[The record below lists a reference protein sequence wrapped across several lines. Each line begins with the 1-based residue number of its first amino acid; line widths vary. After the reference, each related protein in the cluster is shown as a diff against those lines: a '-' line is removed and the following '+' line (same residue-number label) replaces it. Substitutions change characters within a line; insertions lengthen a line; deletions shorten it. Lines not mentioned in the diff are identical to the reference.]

1 MQPMNLVHHCREVRR
16 HLTGRVRVVSD
27 LVQIRRHPHE
37 LAPVVPQ
44 LFHQL
49 VTTTSRQ
56 VRPVTQTGRV
66 QRRINQDRRQRPT
79 THLSLSLQQR
89 TLLTREIHRHTLPHP
104 APAARTTTTIK
115 TTRPARHDTRV
126 VGGARHRNHPQ
137 SINAQRSDPKGSHD
151 KCAQRSDGCPAQTY
165 LAHVLGTILLRV
177 SGTRS
182 VVTFLHLLSVPDL
195 ASPSR

>member
-89 TLLTREIHRHTLPHP
+89 TLLIREVHRHTPPLLTTPTT
-104 APAARTTTTIK
+104 RTTTTIK
-115 TTRPARHDTRV
+115 TTRPAFHDTRV
-126 VGGARHRNHPQ
+126 IGGARHRNHPQ
-137 SINAQRSDPKGSHD
+137 STPSA
-151 KCAQRSDGCPAQTY
+151 A
-165 LAHVLGTILLRV
+165 
-177 SGTRS
+177 TRRDH
-182 VVTFLHLLSVPDL
+182 TTSVPSAATDVQRK
-195 ASPSR
+195 PT